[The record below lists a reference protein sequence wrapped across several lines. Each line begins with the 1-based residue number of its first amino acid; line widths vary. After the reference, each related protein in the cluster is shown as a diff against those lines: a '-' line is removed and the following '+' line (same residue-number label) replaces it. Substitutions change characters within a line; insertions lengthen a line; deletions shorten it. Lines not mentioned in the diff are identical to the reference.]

1 MNKTTIPFPKIL
13 ISLVIYFVL
22 PLSAVWLNRFVDSL
36 TITYTLIYSA
46 TALILVIIN
55 WNVFSLHLQ
64 RFSQNIKDCL
74 LFTLICLIALLVL
87 QLGYHY
93 ILQPGGMIVEREIL
107 LHYTFFIPAM
117 VLAYSVCYAVSFTLA
132 FKIFVDRIHLQVS
145 ESMTILISGFL
156 FGFLCTVSLLPSTFD
171 QFLRLFGYFFLT
183 STLAS
188 YAYNQTHSI
197 IPMTLAYSLV
207 LLGNILLILI

>member
-46 TALILVIIN
+46 TALILVSIN

-117 VLAYSVCYAVSFTLA
+117 VLAYSLCYAVSFTLA
-132 FKIFVDRIHLQVS
+132 FKIFVDRIHLQVN

-156 FGFLCTVSLLPSTFD
+156 FGFLCTVGLLPSTFD

>member
-36 TITYTLIYSA
+36 TITYTLIYST
-46 TALILVIIN
+46 TALILVSIN

-74 LFTLICLIALLVL
+74 LFTLICLIAIIVL

-117 VLAYSVCYAVSFTLA
+117 VLAYSLCYAVSFTLA
-132 FKIFVDRIHLQVS
+132 FKIFFDRIHMQVN
-145 ESMTILISGFL
+145 ESMTIFIYGFL
-156 FGFLCTVSLLPSTFD
+156 FGFLCTVGLLPSTFD

>member
-13 ISLVIYFVL
+13 ISLVIYFAL

-36 TITYTLIYSA
+36 TITYALIYSA

-55 WNVFSLHLQ
+55 WNVFNLHLQ

-74 LFTLICLIALLVL
+74 LFTLICLIAIIVL
-87 QLGYHY
+87 HLGYHY
-93 ILQPGGMIVEREIL
+93 ILQPGGMIIEREIL

-132 FKIFVDRIHLQVS
+132 FKIFVDRIHLQVN
-145 ESMTILISGFL
+145 ESMTILITGFL
-156 FGFLCTVSLLPSTFD
+156 FGLLCTAGLLPSSFD

>member
-74 LFTLICLIALLVL
+74 LFTLICLIAIIVL

-117 VLAYSVCYAVSFTLA
+117 VLAYSLCYAVSFTLA
-132 FKIFVDRIHLQVS
+132 FKIFVDRIHLQVN

-156 FGFLCTVSLLPSTFD
+156 FGFLCTVGLLPSTFD

>member
-1 MNKTTIPFPKIL
+1 MNKTTIPFPKTL

-117 VLAYSVCYAVSFTLA
+117 VLAYSLCYAVSFTLA
-132 FKIFVDRIHLQVS
+132 FKIFVDRIHLQVN

-156 FGFLCTVSLLPSTFD
+156 FGFLCTVGLLPSTFD

>member
-1 MNKTTIPFPKIL
+1 MNKTTISIPKIL
-13 ISLVIYFVL
+13 ISLIVYFAL
-22 PLSAVWLNRFVDSL
+22 PLSAAWLNQFVDSM
-36 TITYTLIYSA
+36 TITYMMIYSA
-46 TALILVIIN
+46 TALILISLN
-55 WNVFSLHLQ
+55 WEVFSLHLH
-64 RFSQNIKDCL
+64 R
-74 LFTLICLIALLVL
+74 LFTLICFIVIILL
-87 QLGYHY
+87 QLAYHF
-93 ILQPGGMIVEREIL
+93 ILLPDNTILEREIL

>member
-1 MNKTTIPFPKIL
+1 MNKTTISIPKIL
-13 ISLVIYFVL
+13 ISLIVYFTL
-22 PLSAVWLNRFVDSL
+22 PLSAAWLNQFVDSM
-36 TITYTLIYSA
+36 TITHTMIYSA
-46 TALILVIIN
+46 TALILISLN
-55 WNVFSLHLQ
+55 WEVFSLHLQ
-64 RFSQNIKDCL
+64 RFSKNIKDCL
-74 LFTLICLIALLVL
+74 LFTLICFVVIVLL
-87 QLGYHY
+87 QLAYHFVLRPDNT
-93 ILQPGGMIVEREIL
+93 ILEREIL
-107 LHYTFFIPAM
+107 LHYTIFIPAM

-132 FKIFVDRIHLQVS
+132 FKIFVDRIHLQVN

-156 FGFLCTVSLLPSTFD
+156 FGFLCTASLLPSTFD

>member
-1 MNKTTIPFPKIL
+1 MNKTTIPYPKIL

-22 PLSAVWLNRFVDSL
+22 PLSAVWLNRLVDSL

-46 TALILVIIN
+46 TALILVSIN

-117 VLAYSVCYAVSFTLA
+117 VLAYSLCYAVSFTLA
-132 FKIFVDRIHLQVS
+132 FKIFVDRIHLQVN
-145 ESMTILISGFL
+145 ESLTILISGFL
-156 FGFLCTVSLLPSTFD
+156 FGFLCTVGLLPSTFD

-183 STLAS
+183 SPLAS
-188 YAYNQTHSI
+188 YA
-197 IPMTLAYSLV
+197 
-207 LLGNILLILI
+207 

>member
-46 TALILVIIN
+46 TALILVSIN

-74 LFTLICLIALLVL
+74 LFTLICLIAIIVL

-117 VLAYSVCYAVSFTLA
+117 VLAYSLCYAVSFTLA
-132 FKIFVDRIHLQVS
+132 FKIFVDRIHLQVN

-156 FGFLCTVSLLPSTFD
+156 FGFLCTVGLLPSTFD

>member
-74 LFTLICLIALLVL
+74 LFTLICLIAIIVL

-117 VLAYSVCYAVSFTLA
+117 VLAYSLCYAVSFTLA
-132 FKIFVDRIHLQVS
+132 FKIFVDRIHLQVN

-156 FGFLCTVSLLPSTFD
+156 FGFLCTAGLLPSTFD

>member
-74 LFTLICLIALLVL
+74 LFTLICLIAIIVL

-93 ILQPGGMIVEREIL
+93 ILKPGGMIVEREIL

-117 VLAYSVCYAVSFTLA
+117 VLAYSLCYAVSFTLA
-132 FKIFVDRIHLQVS
+132 FKIFVDRIHLQVN

-156 FGFLCTVSLLPSTFD
+156 FGFLCTVGLLPSTFD

>member
-1 MNKTTIPFPKIL
+1 MCRRPDNAIL
-13 ISLVIYFVL
+13 
-22 PLSAVWLNRFVDSL
+22 
-36 TITYTLIYSA
+36 
-46 TALILVIIN
+46 
-55 WNVFSLHLQ
+55 
-64 RFSQNIKDCL
+64 
-74 LFTLICLIALLVL
+74 
-87 QLGYHY
+87 
-93 ILQPGGMIVEREIL
+93 EREIL

-132 FKIFVDRIHLQVS
+132 FKIFCRSDSPAGQRIDDDSDL
-145 ESMTILISGFL
+145 GFL
-156 FGFLCTVSLLPSTFD
+156 FGFLCTASLLPQTFD

-207 LLGNILLILI
+207 LLGNILLMLMDRNGFLDGGFPAVFIE

>member
-117 VLAYSVCYAVSFTLA
+117 VLAYSLCYAVSFTLA
-132 FKIFVDRIHLQVS
+132 FKIFVDRIHLQVN

-156 FGFLCTVSLLPSTFD
+156 FGFLCTVGLLPSTFD